1 MTQSQYFGKF
11 IKMLINPKNREKTQE
26 QLYNELEKWHE
37 SKENRVKYT
46 NFNSF
51 RKAKSI
57 WYKVTK

>member
-37 SKENRVKYT
+37 SKENRSKYT